1 MPRFNYTSWSSNLQI
16 NDEKVDLS
24 GLHFTIDDMTLV
36 FQRLEQM
43 PNLKILHIDN
53 SNITTAHLSHLSK
66 LNNTLEQLSFVTGI
80 YNSNNITS
88 VVPFQDMTNLKFL
101 DLSTNNI
108 TDVTPLTQLVNL
120 RVLLL
125 NDNCQLADLAPLLN
139 FTPRENGCYLTSLS
153 RLGLNNTLVKQ
164 NNNIPEELK
173 ARAGGNDMMLSD
185 VSAAHGD
192 NGGNM
197 KSLTFTYST
206 DAEHAEEENYRKSQ
220 GETKT
225 ASDGPIPD
233 IKQLFQSF
241 FHNQTTND
249 NMDTFFCDE
258 ETSMNVLHLIS
269 KRFIEYDS
277 SSVIK
282 VILPSFESNPILFP
296 TSVLNR
302 WPWVT
307 TMAIHSQ
314 PPGTVRMESTPCDS
328 PQALLSL
335 IEHLFGE
342 STRLIRSS
350 FENMLFGMDCA
361 SFFEIPSLTS
371 IVIESLQ
378 IELDM
383 ENVCDVL
390 SRMTLA
396 QSPLRARCMQL
407 YMENPDV
414 FAQHCHE
421 QRLRPTLQREIYA
434 LKKALSETTASDWK
448 FSKESYPS
456 SYKEMLSIMR
466 DSVKDQERVLLEKKQ
481 EVLNRKFID
490 GAGQVVPWNS
500 PLMKQT
506 RERFEDQEVEI
517 QTKRSFVQGHERL
530 FERIMTSGD
539 QEVSVLDE
547 DSTTT
552 KLTLRQISNEGRNIL
567 REALAGKFDAKAKLR
582 AEREYNTRNQIELQR
597 ILYDGLD

>member
-1 MPRFNYTSWSSNLQI
+1 
-16 NDEKVDLS
+16 
-24 GLHFTIDDMTLV
+24 
-36 FQRLEQM
+36 
-43 PNLKILHIDN
+43 
-53 SNITTAHLSHLSK
+53 
-66 LNNTLEQLSFVTGI
+66 
-80 YNSNNITS
+80 
-88 VVPFQDMTNLKFL
+88 
-101 DLSTNNI
+101 
-108 TDVTPLTQLVNL
+108 QLVNL

-296 TSVLNR
+296 TSVLHR

-314 PPGTVRMESTPCDS
+314 PPGTV
-328 PQALLSL
+328 
-335 IEHLFGE
+335 
-342 STRLIRSS
+342 
-350 FENMLFGMDCA
+350 
-361 SFFEIPSLTS
+361 
-371 IVIESLQ
+371 
-378 IELDM
+378 
-383 ENVCDVL
+383 
-390 SRMTLA
+390 
-396 QSPLRARCMQL
+396 
-407 YMENPDV
+407 
-414 FAQHCHE
+414 
-421 QRLRPTLQREIYA
+421 
-434 LKKALSETTASDWK
+434 
-448 FSKESYPS
+448 
-456 SYKEMLSIMR
+456 
-466 DSVKDQERVLLEKKQ
+466 
-481 EVLNRKFID
+481 
-490 GAGQVVPWNS
+490 
-500 PLMKQT
+500 
-506 RERFEDQEVEI
+506 
-517 QTKRSFVQGHERL
+517 
-530 FERIMTSGD
+530 
-539 QEVSVLDE
+539 
-547 DSTTT
+547 
-552 KLTLRQISNEGRNIL
+552 
-567 REALAGKFDAKAKLR
+567 
-582 AEREYNTRNQIELQR
+582 
-597 ILYDGLD
+597 

>member
-1 MPRFNYTSWSSNLQI
+1 MSRFNYTSWSSYLDL

-53 SNITTAHLSHLSK
+53 SNMTSAHLFHLSK
-66 LNNTLEQLSFVTGI
+66 IKGTLEQLSLAGIDPFVM
-80 YNSNNITS
+80 SITS

-197 KSLTFTYST
+197 KSLTFTYGT
-206 DAEHAEEENYRKSQ
+206 DAEHAKEENYRKSK

-314 PPGTVRMESTPCDS
+314 PPGTVHMESTPCDS

-335 IEHLFGE
+335 IEHLFGG
-342 STRLIRSS
+342 STILIRSS

-481 EVLNRKFID
+481 EVLNGNFID

-506 RERFEDQEVEI
+506 RERFEDQEVDI

-567 REALAGKFDAKAKLR
+567 REALAGKFNAKAKLI